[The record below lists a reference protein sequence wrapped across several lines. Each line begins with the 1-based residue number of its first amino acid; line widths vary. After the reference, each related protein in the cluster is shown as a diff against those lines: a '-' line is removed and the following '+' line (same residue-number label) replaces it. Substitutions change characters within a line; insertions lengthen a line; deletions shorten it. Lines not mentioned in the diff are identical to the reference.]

1 MQSVKPLPGQDG
13 KEGDGAGAAHLSAV
27 TVAFMDIK
35 SACKALQTTHK
46 LDER

>member
-1 MQSVKPLPGQDG
+1 MRPLPCKDA
-13 KEGDGAGAAHLSAV
+13 KEGEAAPANNAV

-35 SACKALQTTHK
+35 SACKALQTVHK

>member
-1 MQSVKPLPGQDG
+1 MKPLPGKDG
-13 KEGDGAGAAHLSAV
+13 KEDAPLSAV